1 MLEITDV
8 ISHNHYPLGS
18 PSPSV
23 DRGRSGDRHKCKA
36 AVATSGTYAVG
47 EAGIECSCTIELG
60 HQTHCRSSGVDVK
73 SMGTLYI
80 LKDDKELG
88 R

>member
-1 MLEITDV
+1 MSTISLLPNRVLEITDG
-8 ISHNHYPLGS
+8 ISHDHCPLGF

-23 DRGRSGDRHKCKA
+23 GRGGSEDRHKSKA

-60 HQTHCRSSGVDVK
+60 HQTHCRSSGVVVK
-73 SMGTLYI
+73 SMGTL
-80 LKDDKELG
+80 
-88 R
+88 